1 MSRRLLL
8 LVSALAL
15 VLAVAGCSTGTEVAS
30 PTRTL
35 PGGTAAPKGTVAPS
49 VAGQPC
55 VAAADVP
62 PAEGKPTVNVP
73 VGPPPTTLQ
82 TTDLKPGDG
91 PAAVATDKVQVQYVG
106 IACSTGK
113 QFDSSW
119 DKGQPVTFGL
129 DQVIKGWQQGIV
141 GMKAGGQRQL
151 VIPPELAYGD
161 SPPPGSGIGAGE
173 TLIFVVDMVAIN
185 PPAAAT
191 TTTAAGG
198 AASTTAPAASA
209 STTTTAGK

>member
-15 VLAVAGCSTGTEVAS
+15 LLAVAGCTKGDEVAT

-55 VAAADVP
+55 VAATDVP
-62 PAEGKPTVNVP
+62 AAEGKPTVNVP

-91 PAAVATDKVQVQYVG
+91 PAAVATDQVQVQYVG

-119 DKGQPVTFGL
+119 DKGAPVTFGL
-129 DQVIKGWQQGIV
+129 NQVIKGWQEGIV

-151 VIPPELAYGD
+151 IIPPDLAYGD
-161 SPPPGSGIGAGE
+161 SPPPGSGINAGE
-173 TLIFVVDMVAIN
+173 TLIFVVDMIAIN
-185 PPAAAT
+185 PPATT
-191 TTTAAGG
+191 TTTAAG
-198 AASTTAPAASA
+198 AA
-209 STTTTAGK
+209 K